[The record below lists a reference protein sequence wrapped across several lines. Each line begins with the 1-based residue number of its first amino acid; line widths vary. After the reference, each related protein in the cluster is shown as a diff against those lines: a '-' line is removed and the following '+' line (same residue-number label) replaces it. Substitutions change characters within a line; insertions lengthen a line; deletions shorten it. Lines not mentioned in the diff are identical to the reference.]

1 MKLSENFIRKK
12 TDLVFYQNNFLLK
25 EECNYWINR
34 APKLGEGDFNWDQR
48 TIDITKEDIV
58 KKVINFFKEKL
69 KLNLSIQQAQI
80 QNWNVGSSSELHT
93 HHLGRSNSKFNSL
106 IYLNDDFE
114 GGEFFTKNGVI
125 IKPEKGKLTLFNG
138 LKVYH
143 GVKKVYKKDRVTLI
157 FWWNK

>member
-1 MKLSENFIRKK
+1 MTLNKNFIRKK

-25 EECNYWINR
+25 EECNYWINK

-80 QNWNVGSSSELHT
+80 QNWNVGSYSELHT
-93 HHLGRSNSKFNSL
+93 HHLGRSDSKFNSL
-106 IYLNDDFE
+106 IYLF
-114 GGEFFTKNGVI
+114 V
-125 IKPEKGKLTLFNG
+125 L
-138 LKVYH
+138 
-143 GVKKVYKKDRVTLI
+143 
-157 FWWNK
+157 